1 MKKLVLIRHAKSD
14 WNNPW
19 LEDHDRPLAER
30 GLKDAPTMAKRLKK
44 RNLNPEIILSST
56 ALRAVETAKITSKEL
71 NFPEEEICFEKNLYH
86 ASAGTILKYIHHQKD
101 SKNTLL
107 IFGHNPGLNEL
118 ISFLGGKIENLPTSG
133 QFGFI
138 LKSDR
143 WNDLKPENVE
153 VWFEDFPK
161 KKG

>member
-30 GLKDAPTMAKRLKK
+30 GLKDAPTMANRLKK

-56 ALRAVETAKITSKEL
+56 ALRAVETAKITAKEL

-86 ASAGTILKYIHHQKD
+86 SSAGTILKYIHHQKD